1 MIYKSII
8 RPILFR
14 FDAEKIHDFIFLSL
28 KLLSYIPLVFYFL
41 KKYFN
46 VSHPILRTKLFG
58 IDFPNPVGLAAGLDK
73 NAKLIS
79 QFSSLGFGF
88 IEIGTVTPKSQSG
101 NPKKRLFRLLSD
113 QGIINRMGFNNDG
126 VELIA
131 SRLKKKGNII
141 VGGNIGK
148 NKITPINNA
157 VSDYLIS
164 FDYLFDLVDYFA
176 INVSSPNTENLRD
189 LQNKDNLIYLLSSIQ
204 KNNQSRKKP
213 KPILLK
219 IAPDLSNDQLLII
232 IDVVTK
238 TSIDGIIATNTTVR
252 RDNLKSSKNITN
264 ESGGL
269 SGAPLTNRS
278 TEVIRFLHKSSNG
291 KIPIIG
297 VGGIM
302 NPNDAIEKIKAGA
315 SLVQLYSGFVYS
327 GPSLVRQINNTI
339 LDFRLNQ

>member
-1 MIYKSII
+1 MYKSII
-8 RPILFR
+8 RPLLFR
-14 FDAEKIHDFIFLSL
+14 FDAEKIHDFTFLSI
-28 KLLSYIPLVFYFL
+28 KLLSYIPFVFYFL
-41 KKYFN
+41 EKYFK
-46 VSHPILRTKLFG
+46 VSDPLLRTKLFG
-58 IDFPNPVGLAAGLDK
+58 IDFPSPVGLAAGLDK

-88 IEIGTVTPKSQSG
+88 IEIGTVTPKPQSG

-113 QGIINRMGFNNDG
+113 EGIINRMGFNNDG
-126 VELIA
+126 IELIA

-148 NKITPINNA
+148 NKITSIKNA

-189 LQNKDNLIYLLSSIQ
+189 LQNKDNLVYLLSSIQ
-204 KNNQSRKKP
+204 KNNQSRKTP

-219 IAPDLSNDQLLII
+219 IAPDLSNDQLLSI

-238 TSIDGIIATNTTVR
+238 TSIDGIIATNTTIQR
-252 RDNLKSSKNITN
+252 ENLKSSKNITT
-264 ESGGL
+264 EPGGL

-278 TEVIRFLHKSSNG
+278 TDVIRFLYKFSNG

-327 GPSLVRQINNTI
+327 GPSLVRQINKTI

>member
-8 RPILFR
+8 RPLLFR
-14 FDAEKIHDFIFLSL
+14 FDAEKIHDFTFLSI
-28 KLLSYIPLVFYFL
+28 KLLSYIPFVFYFL
-41 KKYFN
+41 EKYFK
-46 VSHPILRTKLFG
+46 VSDPLLRTKLFG
-58 IDFPNPVGLAAGLDK
+58 IDFPSPVGLAAGLDK

-88 IEIGTVTPKSQSG
+88 IEIGTVTPKPQSG

-113 QGIINRMGFNNDG
+113 EGIINRMGFNNDG
-126 VELIA
+126 IELIA

-148 NKITPINNA
+148 NKITSIKNA

-189 LQNKDNLIYLLSSIQ
+189 LQNKDNLVYLLSSIQ
-204 KNNQSRKKP
+204 KNNQSRKTP

-219 IAPDLSNDQLLII
+219 IAPDLSNDQLLSI

-238 TSIDGIIATNTTVR
+238 TSIDGIIATNTTIQR
-252 RDNLKSSKNITN
+252 ENLKSSKNITT
-264 ESGGL
+264 EPGGL

-278 TEVIRFLHKSSNG
+278 TEVIRFLYKFSNG

-327 GPSLVRQINNTI
+327 GPSLVRQINKTI

>member
-1 MIYKSII
+1 
-8 RPILFR
+8 
-14 FDAEKIHDFIFLSL
+14 
-28 KLLSYIPLVFYFL
+28 LSYIPFVFYFL
-41 KKYFN
+41 EKYFK
-46 VSHPILRTKLFG
+46 VSDPLLRTKLFG
-58 IDFPNPVGLAAGLDK
+58 IDFPSPVGLAAGLDK

-88 IEIGTVTPKSQSG
+88 IEIGTVTPKPQSG

-113 QGIINRMGFNNDG
+113 EGIINRMGFNNDG
-126 VELIA
+126 IELIA

-148 NKITPINNA
+148 NKITSIKNA

-189 LQNKDNLIYLLSSIQ
+189 LQNKDNLVYLLSSIQ
-204 KNNQSRKKP
+204 KNNQSRKTP

-219 IAPDLSNDQLLII
+219 IAPDLSNDQLLSI

-238 TSIDGIIATNTTVR
+238 TSIDGIIATNTTIQR
-252 RDNLKSSKNITN
+252 ENLKSSKNITT
-264 ESGGL
+264 EPGGL

-278 TEVIRFLHKSSNG
+278 TEVIRFLYKFSNG

-327 GPSLVRQINNTI
+327 GPSLVRQINKTI

>member
-1 MIYKSII
+1 M
-8 RPILFR
+8 
-14 FDAEKIHDFIFLSL
+14 
-28 KLLSYIPLVFYFL
+28 SYIPFVFYFL
-41 KKYFN
+41 EKYFK
-46 VSHPILRTKLFG
+46 VSDPLLRTKLFG
-58 IDFPNPVGLAAGLDK
+58 IDFPSPVGLAAGLDK

-88 IEIGTVTPKSQSG
+88 IEIGTVTPKPQSG

-113 QGIINRMGFNNDG
+113 EGIINRMGFNNDG
-126 VELIA
+126 IELIA

-148 NKITPINNA
+148 NKITSIKNA

-189 LQNKDNLIYLLSSIQ
+189 LQNKDNLVYLLSSIQ
-204 KNNQSRKKP
+204 KNNQSRKTP

-219 IAPDLSNDQLLII
+219 IAPDLSNDQLLSI

-238 TSIDGIIATNTTVR
+238 TSIDGIIATNTTIQR
-252 RDNLKSSKNITN
+252 ENLKSSKNITT
-264 ESGGL
+264 EPGGL

-278 TEVIRFLHKSSNG
+278 TDVIRFLYKFSNG

-327 GPSLVRQINNTI
+327 GPSLVRQINKTI

>member
-1 MIYKSII
+1 LIYKSII
-8 RPILFR
+8 RPLLFR
-14 FDAEKIHDFIFLSL
+14 FDAEKIHDFTFLSI
-28 KLLSYIPLVFYFL
+28 KLLSYIPFVFYFL
-41 KKYFN
+41 EKYFK
-46 VSHPILRTKLFG
+46 VSDPLLRTKLFG
-58 IDFPNPVGLAAGLDK
+58 IDFPSPVGLAAGLDK

-88 IEIGTVTPKSQSG
+88 IEIGTVTPKPQSG

-113 QGIINRMGFNNDG
+113 EGIINRMGFNNDG
-126 VELIA
+126 IELIA

-148 NKITPINNA
+148 NKITSIKNA

-189 LQNKDNLIYLLSSIQ
+189 LQNKDNLVYLLSSIQ
-204 KNNQSRKKP
+204 KNNQSRKTP

-219 IAPDLSNDQLLII
+219 IAPDLSNDQLLSI

-238 TSIDGIIATNTTVR
+238 TSIDGIIATNTTIQR
-252 RDNLKSSKNITN
+252 ENLKSSKNITT
-264 ESGGL
+264 EPGGL

-278 TEVIRFLHKSSNG
+278 TDVIRFLYKFSNG

-327 GPSLVRQINNTI
+327 GPSLVRQINKTI

>member
-1 MIYKSII
+1 M
-8 RPILFR
+8 
-14 FDAEKIHDFIFLSL
+14 
-28 KLLSYIPLVFYFL
+28 SYIPLVFYFL

-327 GPSLVRQINNTI
+327 GPSLVRQINKTI
-339 LDFRLNQ
+339 LDLRLNQ

>member
-8 RPILFR
+8 RPLLFR
-14 FDAEKIHDFIFLSL
+14 FDAEKIHDFTFLSI
-28 KLLSYIPLVFYFL
+28 KLLSYIPFVFYFL
-41 KKYFN
+41 EKYFK
-46 VSHPILRTKLFG
+46 VSDPLLRTKLFG
-58 IDFPNPVGLAAGLDK
+58 IDFPSPVGLAAGLDK

-315 SLVQLYSGFVYS
+315 SLVQLYSGFVYG
-327 GPSLVRQINNTI
+327 GPSLVRQINKTI